1 MARILIIEDNDD
13 DRESLEELLQI
24 AKHNV
29 CSAPN
34 GKVAMQILRERRVD
48 LVITDMLMPEM
59 DGVET
64 IMALR
69 REYPG
74 IKIIA
79 VSGSG
84 VISSNSYLRLASS
97 LGAQYVLP
105 KPFAASEILS
115 AIDSVLGSQS

>member
-13 DRESLEELLQI
+13 DRESLEELLVI

-34 GKVAMQILRERRVD
+34 GKVAMQMLRERRVE

-64 IMALR
+64 IVALR
-69 REYPG
+69 REYPD

-84 VISSNSYLRLASS
+84 VISSGSYLRLARS
-97 LGAQYVLP
+97 LGAQFVLP
-105 KPFAASEILS
+105 KPFTASEILD
-115 AIDSVLGSQS
+115 AIENLLAK